1 MVFSAENAWNM
12 KTSVLYIT
20 GSAVLSTALIWSC
33 IKTEIINRTQTDEPY
48 EPAEDMTESP
58 AEDKTR
64 VDDAKEQEDTT
75 RHEIS
80 FDVTVSAWVEG

>member
-1 MVFSAENAWNM
+1 M
-12 KTSVLYIT
+12 KTSVLYII

-33 IKTEIINRTQTDEPY
+33 IKTEIINRTQTDELNDP
-48 EPAEDMTESP
+48 EEGIAEIPAEDT
-58 AEDKTR
+58 TR

>member
-1 MVFSAENAWNM
+1 M
-12 KTSVLYIT
+12 KASVLYLI
-20 GSAVLSTALIWSC
+20 GSAVISTALIWSC

-58 AEDKTR
+58 AEDTTR
-64 VDDAKEQEDTT
+64 VESTTEPEDTT
-75 RHEIS
+75 LHEIS

>member
-1 MVFSAENAWNM
+1 M
-12 KTSVLYIT
+12 KTSVLYII

-33 IKTEIINRTQTDEPY
+33 IKTEIINRTQTDELNDP
-48 EPAEDMTESP
+48 EEGIAEIPAEDT
-58 AEDKTR
+58 TR
-64 VDDAKEQEDTT
+64 VDDAKGQEDTT